1 MKRALKVLWRTRHRL
16 PASAAT
22 IAVAVLLATGCGKEQ
37 ASKLEATDRPAATS
51 ALGQPAVEKPTVT
64 SRGST
69 TNPGTLEI
77 LSVLSVEQELD
88 VLAQHEGVVSEI
100 ACDEGSQV
108 GKGAVLAHLDDREI
122 QTKLQRARADLLV
135 AENNVKYNEAEL
147 KAKEAAYRR
156 AQEMRSLGLGSQAE
170 LEEAEFKAQGAKY
183 DLESLKAIVQ
193 RTHAD
198 IHMLELELE
207 QTRITAPFAGVVA
220 RRYIR
225 AGQQLTRNDKCFRLS
240 QLSPLRVQFL
250 VPETAGRPVVGRT
263 VRIESMIGNRRVYK
277 AQIQR
282 VSPVVDAASG
292 SYEVTAVLVGTDL
305 GALRPGMSVQ
315 VLWPASASP

>member
-1 MKRALKVLWRTRHRL
+1 MRRALKVPRPTRTRL
-16 PASAAT
+16 AASAAT
-22 IAVAVLLATGCGKEQ
+22 IAVAVVLAAGCGKEQ
-37 ASKLEATDRPAATS
+37 ASKLEATDRPTGTNAP
-51 ALGQPAVEKPTVT
+51 GQPAVEKPRVK
-64 SRGST
+64 SGGST
-69 TNPGTLEI
+69 ANPGTLEI
-77 LSVLSVEQELD
+77 LSVLSVEQEID
-88 VLAQHEGVVSEI
+88 VLAQHDGVVGEI

-108 GKGAVLAHLDDREI
+108 GKGAVLARLDDREI
-122 QTKLQRARADLLV
+122 QTKLERARADLLV

-198 IHMLELELE
+198 IRMLELELE

-225 AGQQLTRNDKCFRLS
+225 AGQQLSRNDKCFRLS

-250 VPETAGRPVVGRT
+250 VPETAGRPVEGQT
-263 VRIESMIGNRRVYK
+263 VRVESVIGSRRVYK
-277 AQIQR
+277 ARIQR

-292 SYEVTAVLVGTDL
+292 SYDVTALLVGTDL
-305 GALRPGMSVQ
+305 GALRPRMSVR
-315 VLWPASASP
+315 VLWPASTSR

>member
-1 MKRALKVLWRTRHRL
+1 MRRALQVPWRTRPRL
-16 PASAAT
+16 AASTAT
-22 IAVAVLLATGCGKEQ
+22 IAAAVLLAAACGKEQ
-37 ASKLEATDRPAATS
+37 ASKLEATDRPAGVN
-51 ALGQPAVEKPTVT
+51 ALGQPAVEKPTVK
-64 SRGST
+64 SGGST
-69 TNPGTLEI
+69 ANPGTLEI
-77 LSVLSVEQELD
+77 LSVLSVEQEID
-88 VLAQHEGVVSEI
+88 VLAQHDGVVDEI

-122 QTKLQRARADLLV
+122 QTKLERARADLLV

-147 KAKEAAYRR
+147 KAKETAYRR
-156 AQEMRSLGLGSQAE
+156 AQEMRSLGLGSQAA